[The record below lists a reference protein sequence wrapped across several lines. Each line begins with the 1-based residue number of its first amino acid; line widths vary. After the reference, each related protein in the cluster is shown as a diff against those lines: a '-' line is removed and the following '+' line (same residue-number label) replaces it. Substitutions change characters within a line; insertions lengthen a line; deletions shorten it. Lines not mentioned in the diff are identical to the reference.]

1 MEKIAA
7 GCFSSSSLNHML
19 LLQVV
24 IGIAW
29 ARYLFRIP
37 TTFQLFIKLRH
48 RNMCCVVRWC
58 IFTIFFFKIHLMSF
72 PSSGTMV
79 PLKVSHFMKGWLIF
93 LCLRSLKQKTTH
105 LYKTCFARFISFHLD
120 WLHKCL
126 SNKRKCSEM
135 LKSGLKCSYL
145 QGQLLK
151 HSAKIHCLIAVP
163 NFYSHHP

>member
-1 MEKIAA
+1 
-7 GCFSSSSLNHML
+7 ML

-29 ARYLFRIP
+29 VRYLFRIP

-48 RNMCCVVRWC
+48 WNMCCVVRWC
-58 IFTIFFFKIHLMSF
+58 IFTIFFQNSLYVISIIWNNGAFESF
-72 PSSGTMV
+72 TLHEGV
-79 PLKVSHFMKGWLIF
+79 INIPLLY
-93 LCLRSLKQKTTH
+93 SLKQKTMH
-105 LYKTCFARFISFHLD
+105 LYKTCFARFISFRLD

-135 LKSGLKCSYL
+135 LKTGLKCSYL
-145 QGQLLK
+145 QDQLLK